1 MPLGGLG
8 VAEGA
13 LVSLLA
19 LLGVNPAT
27 TVIPV
32 LGYHLF
38 NYWMPILL
46 AAIFYPTLRF
56 GAKKARARKLR

>member
-8 VAEGA
+8 AAEGV
-13 LVSLLA
+13 LVSLFA
-19 LLGVNPAT
+19 LLGTSAAV

-32 LGYHLF
+32 LGYRLF

-46 AAIFYPTLRF
+46 AAVFYPTLRL
-56 GAKKARARKLR
+56 GAKKARARKVQ